1 MAVGGRGGAPRV
13 SERTFDQLVQHA
25 REDKRGPYE
34 YQRRLANEG
43 LPDLL
48 RVPTGTGKT
57 LAAVLPWL
65 YRRRHHPDDD
75 VRAGTPQRLV
85 VALPQRSLVEQ
96 TFDVIEGWLL
106 RVDRD
111 VRLHKLLGG
120 ASTDDRAWKLRP
132 NEDAVLVGTQDMV
145 LSRLLMRGY
154 GEYRSSWP
162 MSFGLLHADTQ
173 FVFDEVQL
181 MGPALPTSLQLEGL
195 RRVLGTA
202 APCRSMWMSA
212 TVDTDAF
219 DSVDFPGIAST
230 VELSDEDRTGPLR
243 QRLEATRTIRRLH
256 VDEKKYPSALAAA
269 VLKARKNAHDSS
281 RTLVILNTV
290 DRAVAVFEALRRATD
305 TPVTLLHSRFRPRE
319 RAECYAEATGVLK
332 SPGRIVVSTQVLEAG
347 VDITSRVLVTEA
359 APWPSI
365 VQRAGRCNRDGEDEG
380 AVLLWTEPP
389 PGRTSAAPY
398 EAADLQRTVAAL
410 SQLESHEVTSTQLQ
424 ERDVLTDRI
433 LHPVLRRRDLTDL
446 FDTAP
451 DLTGNDIDVSRWIRD
466 GDDAAVAVAWRQV
479 GSGGPDRDAPR
490 LARDELCPAP
500 IGDVRTLVQET
511 RRGWVFDQTSR
522 GWRKAEPSDVRP
534 GGQLL
539 LDANGGGYTSNRGW
553 SPGSTVPVTPVEQED
568 QTRKDEAS
576 GSLDTLGDDPL
587 VPSARWVS
595 VREHLDDVGDE
606 VEALLP
612 DLRALPGLTTDQ
624 RAAAVMAGRYHD
636 LGKAHDVFVAS
647 LSALPGEPPTGR
659 PWAKSA
665 SKGRLR
671 HGRRAFR
678 HELASALMV
687 LHPDSGLLE
696 GCSHPDLVAY
706 LVAAHHGK
714 VRVTVRAVDVDDRTA
729 SGNDEEDYLLGI
741 GRQDRVGPVSLPDG
755 RTVPELVLDR
765 SIFTLG
771 RGNAGDSWQTRTARL
786 RDDLGPFRLAFL
798 EALVRVADWRVSAR
812 YDTADGMESAA

>member
-1 MAVGGRGGAPRV
+1 MAVERRGRVPRA
-13 SERTFDQLVQHA
+13 SERTFVQFIRDATDGH
-25 REDKRGPYE
+25 GPYE
-34 YQRRLANEG
+34 YQRRLADEG
-43 LPDLL
+43 PPDLL

-65 YRRRHHPDDD
+65 YRRRHHPDGD
-75 VRAGTPQRLV
+75 VRAATPQRLV
-85 VALPQRSLVEQ
+85 VVLPQRSLVEQ
-96 TFDVIEGWLL
+96 TFDVAEGWLQ
-106 RVDRD
+106 RVDPD
-111 VRLHKLLGG
+111 VSVHKLLGG
-120 ASTDDRAWKLRP
+120 ASTDDREWKLRP
-132 NEDAVLVGTQDMV
+132 DEESVLVGTQDMV

-195 RRVLGTA
+195 RRALGTA

-212 TVDTDAF
+212 TVDTAAF
-219 DSVDFPGIAST
+219 DTVDFPGITST
-230 VELSDEDRTGPLR
+230 VELSDGDRTGALR
-243 QRLEATRTIRRLH
+243 QRLEATRIIERLR

-269 VLKARKNAHDSS
+269 VLEARRSAPNS

-319 RAECYAEATGVLK
+319 RAKCYAEATGVLT

-365 VQRAGRCNRDGEDEG
+365 VQRAGRCNREGEDEG
-380 AVLLWTEPP
+380 AMLLWTEPP
-389 PGRTSAAPY
+389 SGRNSAAPY

-410 SQLESHEVTSTQLQ
+410 SQFEGHEVTSTQLQ
-424 ERDVLTDRI
+424 ERDVATERI
-433 LHPVLRRRDLTDL
+433 LHPVLRRRDLMDL

-500 IGDVRTLVQET
+500 IGDVRTLVQE
-511 RRGWVFDQTSR
+511 RKRGWVFDQTSR
-522 GWRKAEPSDVRP
+522 GWRKAEPRDVRP
-534 GGQLL
+534 GVQLL
-539 LDANGGGYTSNRGW
+539 LDADGGGYTSERGW
-553 SPGSTVPVTPVEQED
+553 SPGSTAPVTPVEQED
-568 QTRKDEAS
+568 QDRTDEAS

-587 VPSARWVS
+587 VPAARWVS
-595 VREHLDDVGDE
+595 VREHLDDVGAE

-612 DLRALPGLTTDQ
+612 GLGALPGLTTDQ
-624 RAAAVMAGRYHD
+624 RVAAVIAGRYHD

-647 LSALPGEPPTGR
+647 LSAFPGEPSTGR
-659 PWAKSA
+659 PWAKSG

-687 LHPDSGLLE
+687 LHPDSGLLD
-696 GCSHPDLVAY
+696 GCAEPDLVAY

-714 VRVTVRAVDVDDRTA
+714 VRVTVRAVDVDRTVSRA
-729 SGNDEEDYLLGI
+729 DEEDYLLGI

-771 RGNAGDSWQTRTARL
+771 RGSSGDSWQTRTAGL

-798 EALVRVADWRVSAR
+798 EALVRLADWRVSAR
-812 YDTADGMESAA
+812 YDTANDDVESAA